1 MYHVYILYSE
11 SLDRYY
17 VGSTSDLENR
27 LVRHNNGDSRF
38 TKSGIPWTIVL
49 AEEFRSLS
57 EAMSREHQIK
67 KWKSRKMIVKLIEGK
82 L

>member
-1 MYHVYILYSE
+1 MHHVYILYSE

-17 VGSTSDLENR
+17 VGSTSDLEAR
-27 LVRHNNGDSRF
+27 LIRHNNGESRY
-38 TKSGIPWTIVL
+38 TKSGIPWSIVYS
-49 AEEFRSLS
+49 EEFSSRS

>member
-1 MYHVYILYSE
+1 MYHIYILYSE

-17 VGSTSDLENR
+17 VGNTSDLEIR
-27 LVRHNNGDSRF
+27 LIRHNKGDSRF
-38 TKSGIPWTIVL
+38 TKSGIPWVIVYS
-49 AEEFRSLS
+49 EEFETRS

-67 KWKSRKMIVKLIEGK
+67 KWKSRKMIEKLIEGK